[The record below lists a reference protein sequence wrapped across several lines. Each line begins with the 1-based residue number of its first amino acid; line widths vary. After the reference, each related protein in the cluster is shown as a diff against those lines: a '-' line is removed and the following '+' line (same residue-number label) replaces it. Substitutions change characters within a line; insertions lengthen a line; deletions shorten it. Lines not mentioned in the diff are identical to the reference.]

1 MVQKTKFY
9 HSLTLLTCL
18 SVLTGAVSATELS
31 IEKYQQAE
39 RQLATATNKLVTKT
53 VDYPQ
58 WLDGNV
64 LLYRSHTADGE
75 QFFKINSNNRKKSL
89 AFDHTKL
96 AVALAPITEQEI
108 NADDLPFSRVEFTG
122 KNKISMSIKGKSY
135 QCDIEHYLCK
145 LSPQPLNKNELVSP
159 NGKLA
164 VFIREHNLWLRDIS
178 NNTEKQ
184 LTTDGI
190 ENFGYATNNAGWVRG
205 KKPVVKWS
213 PDSKKLTTF
222 KHDGRNVGD
231 MGIVSTAV
239 GHPKIDV
246 WKYPLPGDKD
256 IFKIHRVVIDVI
268 NATVIALDMPA
279 DDHRSTITDHVAG
292 RDGSLLDIDWSSDS
306 SHFAFVSSTRDHKTA
321 TLKIADATS
330 GKVRTIMSENE
341 ESFFESGVSG
351 ISWKY
356 LDKSNEVIWFS
367 QRDNWGHLYLLDA
380 TSGKIKQQIT
390 QGDWTVLEL
399 LDVNQD
405 TGKLIFT
412 GAGKEGGD
420 PYFHYLYSINKDGSG
435 LTLLTPER
443 KHHRITLSND
453 ASVFLDR
460 VSTPDQAE
468 TSFIRSTSTQSGF
481 VVEQTDISKLTASG
495 WQAPMSFVVK
505 DRNGEHDI
513 YGLLYKPSDFDAS
526 KSYPVVNYL
535 YPGPQVGSIRGR
547 HFRAARGDNQ
557 AIAELGFIVIEID
570 ALGTPGRS
578 KSFHEFYYNNMGDSG
593 IPDQV
598 SAIKQLGQR
607 YSWIDSTKVGIW
619 GHSGGGFASTRALL
633 TFPDFYS
640 VAVSQAG
647 NHDNRN
653 YADEWGEKYHGVLV
667 KNEDGSTNYDS
678 QANQLI
684 VEGLKGKLLIAHG
697 TTDTNVPPYNTLVV
711 VEALIK
717 ANKDFDMLMLPNR
730 GHGFAREPYM
740 MRKRWDYF
748 VKHLMGATPPKEF
761 SFIAK

>member
-1 MVQKTKFY
+1 MVSKIKQLSTTMV
-9 HSLTLLTCL
+9 LACVAITANAETLN
-18 SVLTGAVSATELS
+18 V
-31 IEKYQQAE
+31 EKYQKAE
-39 RQLATATNKLVTKT
+39 QKLAKYTDKLVTGT
-53 VDYPQ
+53 VDYPSWNSNEQ
-58 WLDGNV
+58 
-64 LLYRSHTADGE
+64 LLYRSNTEHGE
-75 QFFKINSNNRKKSL
+75 QFFILNAKTKQKKL
-89 AFDHTKL
+89 AFDHQKL
-96 AVALAPITEQEI
+96 AVALARITEQEV
-108 NADDLPFSRVEFTG
+108 NQEALPFNRFEMPQ
-122 KNKISMSIKGKSY
+122 KNSILVKIKAKQY
-135 QCDIEHYLCK
+135 QCNIESYLCELTK
-145 LSPQPLNKNELVSP
+145 NAIIKNELVAP
-159 NGKLA
+159 NGEQA
-164 VFIREHNLWLRDIS
+164 VFIRQHNLWLRDLNDNS
-178 NNTEKQ
+178 EKQ
-184 LTTDGI
+184 LTTDGV
-190 ENFGYATNNAGWVRG
+190 ENFGYSTNNAGWVRG

-239 GHPKIDV
+239 GHPEIDV
-246 WKYPLPGDKD
+246 WKYPLPGDEN
-256 IFKIHRVVIDVI
+256 IFKIRRVVIDVEH
-268 NATVIALDMPA
+268 AKVTPLDMPA

-292 RDGSLLDIDWSSDS
+292 RDGSLLDIDWSADS

-321 TLKIADATS
+321 TVKIANAIT
-330 GKVRTIMSENE
+330 GKVRPIFSETE

-356 LDKSNEVIWFS
+356 LDKSNEIIWFS
-367 QRDNWGHLYLLDA
+367 QRSDWGHLYLVDA
-380 TSGKIKQQIT
+380 TTGKVKNQIT

-399 LDVNQD
+399 LNVNQE

-420 PYFHYLYSINKDGSG
+420 PYFHYLYSINKDGSN
-435 LTLLTPER
+435 LTLLTPEK
-443 KHHRITLSND
+443 KHHRVLLSSD
-453 ASVFLDR
+453 AEYFLDR
-460 VSTPDQAE
+460 VSTPNQAE
-468 TSFIRSTSTQSGF
+468 TSFIRSTESKSGF
-481 VVEQTDISKLTASG
+481 VVEQMDISKLSATG
-495 WQAPMSFVVK
+495 WQAPTSFIVK

-547 HFRAARGDNQ
+547 HFRTARGDNQ

-578 KSFHEFYYNNMGDSG
+578 KSFHEFYYQNMGDSG

-598 SAIKQLGQR
+598 SAIKQLAKQ
-607 YSWIDSTKVGIW
+607 YNWIDSTKVGIW

-633 TFPDFYS
+633 TYPDFYS

-667 KNEDGSTNYDS
+667 ENEDGSTNYDS

-684 VEGLKGKLLIAHG
+684 VDNLKGRLLIAHG
-697 TTDTNVPPYNTLVV
+697 TTDTNVPPYNTLIV

-748 VKHLMGATPPKEF
+748 VQHLMATTPPKEF
-761 SFIAK
+761 MFLK

>member
-1 MVQKTKFY
+1 MIAKMKIVTSTMLLACLATVASANNKT
-9 HSLTLLTCL
+9 LD
-18 SVLTGAVSATELS
+18 
-31 IEKYQQAE
+31 IEKYQKAE
-39 RQLATATNKLVTKT
+39 HQLSKFTDKLVTGT
-53 VDYPQ
+53 VDYPHWSDNEQ
-58 WLDGNV
+58 
-64 LLYRSHTADGE
+64 LLYRSHTLQGE
-75 QFFKINSNNRKKSL
+75 QFFILDAKSKQKKL
-89 AFDHTKL
+89 AFDHQKL
-96 AVALAPITEQEI
+96 SEALARVTEQEV
-108 NADDLPFSRVEFTG
+108 NKEKLPFSSFDL
-122 KNKISMSIKGKSY
+122 ISEMQIAVKVKGKHY
-135 QCDIEHYLCK
+135 QCNIENYLCK
-145 LSPQPLNKNELVSP
+145 QSKSAVKKNELVAP
-159 NGKLA
+159 NGKQA
-164 VFIREHNLWLRDIS
+164 VFIKQHNLWLRNLQDNS
-178 NNTEKQ
+178 EKQ

-190 ENFGYATNNAGWVRG
+190 KDFGYATNNAGWIRSE
-205 KKPVVKWS
+205 KPVVKWS

-222 KHDGRNVGD
+222 KHDGRKVGE
-231 MGIVSTAV
+231 MGIVSTEV

-246 WKYPLPGDKD
+246 WKYPLPGDEN
-256 IFKIHRVVIDVI
+256 IFKIHRVVIDVES
-268 NATVIALDMPA
+268 AVVTPLAMPA

-292 RDGSLLDIDWSSDS
+292 RDGSLLDVDWSTDS
-306 SHFAFVSSTRDHKTA
+306 QHFAFVSSTRDHKKA
-321 TLKIADATS
+321 TLKIADADT
-330 GKVRTIMSENE
+330 GKVNTIFTETE
-341 ESFFESGVSG
+341 QSFFESGVSG

-356 LDKSNEVIWFS
+356 LDKSNEIIWFS
-367 QRDNWGHLYLLDA
+367 QRSNWGHLYLIDA
-380 TSGKIKQQIT
+380 NTGEIKNQIT

-399 LDVNQD
+399 LNVDQN

-420 PYFHYLYSINKDGSG
+420 PYFHYLYSINKDGSN
-435 LTLLTPER
+435 LTLLTPEK
-443 KHHRITLSND
+443 KHHRITLSKN
-453 ASVFLDR
+453 AEYFLDR
-460 VSTPDQAE
+460 VSTPNQAE
-468 TSFIRSTSTQSGF
+468 VSFIRSTQDKSGF
-481 VVEQTDISKLTASG
+481 VVEQMDISKLTATG
-495 WQAPMSFVVK
+495 WQAPTPFIVK
-505 DRNGEHDI
+505 DRNGEQDI

-547 HFRAARGDNQ
+547 HFRTARGDNQ

-578 KSFHEFYYNNMGDSG
+578 KSFHEFYYQNMGDSG

-598 SAIKQLGQR
+598 AAIKQLAKQH
-607 YSWIDSTKVGIW
+607 SWIDSSRVGIW

-633 TFPDFYS
+633 TYPDFYS

-667 KNEDGSTNYDS
+667 KNEDGTTNYDS

-684 VEGLKGKLLIAHG
+684 VENLKGKLLIAHG

-748 VKHLMGATPPKEF
+748 VEHLQAVTPPKEF
-761 SFIAK
+761 IFSK